1 MTDIKEKQLL
11 YSFIITV
18 NAWHVI
24 STIIKLHDGK
34 V

>member
-1 MTDIKEKQLL
+1 MIDIKEKQLL

-24 STIIKLHDGK
+24 STITKLYDGK